1 MDSSQSP
8 SPNDQ
13 RRIST
18 TNLLIGVDSAGLS
31 GPSPDAAPQP
41 APINPTTLVP
51 SEKTFELM
59 RQLEVLAQEV
69 AVVSRG
75 DSFDQAIKVQKGSNF
90 PAGLQL
96 VEPSI
101 RVSPHQG
108 VAIVP
113 ARLCRRRA
121 ARCVNDVADVEQ
133 AYAGNAIKRCGQ

>member
-31 GPSPDAAPQP
+31 APSPDAAPQ
-41 APINPTTLVP
+41 LVP